1 MIELWMALSNS
12 MRMFTL
18 HFPMPMQEIIKPR
31 MVLRDLRHLLRML
44 LRDLRWPLL
53 WIARP
58 QYQSDTF
65 WIYGTSISV
74 FQFWD
79 GSIVMLLGTPKLNQ
93 LLPEWFCSPTSILPH
108 WVFRTELTPWQD
120 KQAALPKKVVTPY
133 AKIQIAAEKRME
145 TSLKRAALET
155 YFI

>member
-74 FQFWD
+74 FQF
-79 GSIVMLLGTPKLNQ
+79 
-93 LLPEWFCSPTSILPH
+93 
-108 WVFRTELTPWQD
+108 
-120 KQAALPKKVVTPY
+120 
-133 AKIQIAAEKRME
+133 
-145 TSLKRAALET
+145 
-155 YFI
+155 